1 MRNGRCSGKILR
13 PVQETFLKPR
23 PPDGTSMKGNSDSR
37 GASVGDGFLARL
49 VAFLRS
55 SYWPARLQVDARER
69 WRALLGSGCGIL
81 FTAALCRWWA
91 GPDLAF
97 HPWLMAPIG
106 ASAVLVFAVPAS
118 PLAQPWAVIGGTTLS
133 ALVGVFCARAIADP
147 VMAGAAAVALAI
159 GVMFL
164 LRCLHPPGGAAALLA
179 ATTGVSLH
187 FLVFPV
193 LANCVLL
200 VLAGVVYNSL
210 TGRRYP
216 HIPAPPSKDS
226 GSPARFTTAD
236 LDAAL
241 AHYNQVLDINRDDLG
256 ELLHQAESAAYQR
269 RFGDLRCGDIMSTE
283 AAHVQFGT
291 PLAEAWQLMREHSVK
306 ALPVTDRARRIVG
319 IVTMADFLRHSG
331 PEVHEGI
338 GKRLLG
344 FLQPSGRVHSDK
356 PEVVGQ
362 IMSREVRVVSVGRH
376 ASELIPLFCEA
387 GHHHIPVIDEERH
400 LVGIITP
407 TNLVRTLYRPL

>member
-1 MRNGRCSGKILR
+1 MNGN
-13 PVQETFLKPR
+13 P
-23 PPDGTSMKGNSDSR
+23 NSARVSFSR
-37 GASVGDGFLARL
+37 GFLTRL
-49 VAFLRS
+49 VTHLKAGF
-55 SYWPARLQVDARER
+55 WPARLHVDARER

-91 GPDLAF
+91 GADLAA

-106 ASAVLVFAVPAS
+106 ASAVLIFAVPAS

-133 ALVGVFCARAIADP
+133 ALVGVLCARAIADP
-147 VMAGAAAVALAI
+147 VMAGAAAVAIAI
-159 GVMFL
+159 GVMFV

-179 ATTGVSLH
+179 ATTGVGLQ
-187 FLVFPV
+187 FLLFPV

-200 VLAGVVYNSL
+200 VLAGVIYNPL

-216 HIPAPPSKDS
+216 HRPAGLPKDSKDS
-226 GSPARFTTAD
+226 SKPPRFTTAD

-241 AHYNQVLDINRDDLG
+241 AHYNQVLDISRDDLG

-269 RFGDLRCGDIMSTE
+269 RFGDLKCGDIMSTE
-283 AAHVQFGT
+283 PAHVQFGT
-291 PLAEAWQLMREHSVK
+291 PLAEAWQLMRERAVK
-306 ALPVTDRARRIVG
+306 ALPVTDRVRRIVG

-331 PEVHEGI
+331 LEVHEGI

-376 ASELIPLFCEA
+376 ASELIALFSEA
-387 GHHHIPVIDEERH
+387 GHHHIPVIDDERH

-407 TNLVRTLYRPL
+407 TNLVRTLYRLPG

>member
-1 MRNGRCSGKILR
+1 VEANAAPDLEYFLEPRR
-13 PVQETFLKPR
+13 PASE
-23 PPDGTSMKGNSDSR
+23 SMNDHSNSTR
-37 GASVGDGFLARL
+37 AGIHGGLLARWVTHL
-49 VAFLRS
+49 KAGF
-55 SYWPARLQVDARER
+55 WPARLHVDARER

-91 GPDLAF
+91 GADLASY
-97 HPWLMAPIG
+97 PWLMAPIG
-106 ASAVLVFAVPAS
+106 ASAVLIFAVPAS

-133 ALVGVFCARAIADP
+133 ALVGVLCAQAVADP

-159 GVMFL
+159 GLMFL

-179 ATTGVSLH
+179 ATTGVGLH

-216 HIPAPPSKDS
+216 HRPVALSRDSRDSGAPP
-226 GSPARFTTAD
+226 RFTAAD

-241 AHYNQVLDINRDDLG
+241 AHYNQVLDISRDDLG

-269 RFGDLRCGDIMSTE
+269 RFGDLKCGDIMSTE
-283 AAHVQFGT
+283 PAHVQFGT
-291 PLAEAWQLMREHSVK
+291 PLAEAWRLMREHAVK
-306 ALPVTDRARRIVG
+306 ALPVTDRVRRIVG

-331 PEVHEGI
+331 LEVHEGI

-376 ASELIPLFCEA
+376 ASELIALFSEA

-407 TNLVRTLYRPL
+407 TNLVRTLYRMPR